1 MLTSYPVCHTMQTSR
16 SARTVIVVTLASLA
30 LMTAGTALARPEPAV
45 KAPQVDNPVRL
56 LMVGNSYLYYGDSL
70 HTHLNGIVSAADPA
84 PGKQLQ
90 YKSATIGGA
99 SLDHHN
105 FDWLTKPGQI
115 GVKEPFQLV
124 VLQGNS
130 AAALS
135 ESRQAVFRKAATEAN
150 KLITE
155 RGGKTALYMPHA
167 YVAPHKQAK
176 PENIRLNEAFY
187 VAVGNELNALV
198 IPVGLAFEEAYRRFP
213 DMKLHKAHDGSHP
226 SLLGTY
232 LAAATCYATLYGK
245 SPVGN
250 SFNAFGQIDAESLK
264 KVQQV
269 AEDTVKTFFGR

>member
-1 MLTSYPVCHTMQTSR
+1 MGNFALAFTNAATARAAQISKQVVLT
-16 SARTVIVVTLASLA
+16 ALA
-30 LMTAGTALARPEPAV
+30 LMTAGAALARPEPAV

-70 HTHLNGIVSAADPA
+70 HNHLNGIVSAADPA
-84 PGKQLQ
+84 TGKQLQ

-155 RGGKTALYMPHA
+155 RGGNP
-167 YVAPHKQAK
+167 
-176 PENIRLNEAFY
+176 AFILPIG
-187 VAVGNELNALV
+187 VEVLV
-198 IPVGLAFEEAYRRFP
+198 ILN
-213 DMKLHKAHDGSHP
+213 K
-226 SLLGTY
+226 
-232 LAAATCYATLYGK
+232 
-245 SPVGN
+245 
-250 SFNAFGQIDAESLK
+250 
-264 KVQQV
+264 
-269 AEDTVKTFFGR
+269 